1 MQGIRIALDDFG
13 TGYSSLGYLN
23 KAIFNK
29 LKIDRS
35 FVREAG
41 IKKEAV
47 LIVQAIVALASSF
60 NMTITAEGVETADEL
75 QLMRDLGCHQIQG
88 YIYSKPMPFQ
98 KTFELFEKNDTR
110 TPIATSQLLP
120 VERAILAFPHR
131 VAPLPAPPPP

>member
-47 LIVQAIVALASSF
+47 LIVHAIVALASSF

-75 QLMRDLGCHQIQG
+75 KLMRDLGCHQIQG
-88 YIYSKPMPFQ
+88 YIYSKPMRSEEH
-98 KTFELFEKNDTR
+98 TSELQSLMRNSYAVFCLKKKK
-110 TPIATSQLLP
+110 
-120 VERAILAFPHR
+120 
-131 VAPLPAPPPP
+131 